1 MLTFRDFVP
10 HQVKR
15 AGLVEEADYESF
27 EAAVHAAREFL
38 DENPKV
44 DLVQIETVVL
54 PNIHRAYE
62 DGSGDPSLEVAD
74 EDQLTTWHQFVRIWY
89 RISS

>member
-15 AGLVEEADYESF
+15 AGFVEESDYESF

-38 DENPKV
+38 EETPKAH
-44 DLVQIETVVL
+44 LVQVETVVL
-54 PNIHRAYE
+54 PNIHRTYE
-62 DGSGDPSLEVAD
+62 DGSGDTSLEVAD
-74 EDQLTTWHQFVRIWY
+74 DDQTTTWHQFVRLWY
-89 RISS
+89 RIAA